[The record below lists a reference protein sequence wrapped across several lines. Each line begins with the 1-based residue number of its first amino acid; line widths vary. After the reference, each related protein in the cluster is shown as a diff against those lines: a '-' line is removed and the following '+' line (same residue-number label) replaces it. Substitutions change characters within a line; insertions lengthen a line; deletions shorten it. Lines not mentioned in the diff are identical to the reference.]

1 MEKLTL
7 RELERT
13 YKSWKRAVI
22 VYTTDS
28 FDREYSLE
36 SRSYEINSSSK
47 FFDPYK
53 NGSSL
58 YGTTLDKSDVNVR
71 LDWYFG
77 IWKIDYC
84 YILE

>member
-7 RELERT
+7 SELERSR
-13 YKSWKRAVI
+13 KEWKRAVI
-22 VYTTDS
+22 VFTI
-28 FDREYSLE
+28 DRFKKEYSLE

>member
-1 MEKLTL
+1 MKKLTFT
-7 RELERT
+7 ELVKSC
-13 YKSWKRAVI
+13 KSWKRAVI
-22 VYTTDS
+22 VYTADS

-36 SRSYEINSSSK
+36 SRSYEINSSAK

-58 YGTTLDKSDVNVR
+58 YGTTLDKTDLNVR

-77 IWKIDYC
+77 VWKIDYC